1 MPRADYFPDVSFF
14 DYWRRPS
21 FESRQHMT
29 TKQIATAP
37 HAGAAIS
44 ATATNVTTKAL
55 SPLNLRFVN
64 KGIDDVLRTVDVIR
78 LQQYSVISAVNCAAP
93 QMLTKSPLDV
103 DSILR
108 LPQYT
113 SLAIPPSNFNGYTSG
128 SYPGAGG
135 GNLSSAATGAILATS
150 MAANSGN
157 PGFSALSAPRSSI
170 RGSSVPITA
179 IPLGTASVSDD
190 CFISSVSSLSS
201 SSSDFVTDPRNES
214 RSGPVSQ
221 APSVSFVAVP
231 AARKSSLPKVLSV
244 SAQVP
249 KGFGFTD
256 SVKPEMTASKHDA
269 DEFLRI
275 LEASS
280 KRRLKRVR
288 VPEPLKIS
296 STPDSVCGGRNY
308 GPRLAPGTTM
318 PRADRAPG
326 IRLPP
331 LNLAVGPYFNIRLNV
346 PYKGVPRPRVFSR
359 KAETLG
365 TRAPGAQSVENG
377 KNTDHTTIS
386 NTPKNALVPVKAENP
401 KVPVNL
407 VTSAQTENPAKQDT
421 RAQNTVKDQKDCTAH
436 YADSNS
442 DTAEAVVSSPG
453 SSVSTRTTAEKT
465 SPANATHLSP
475 GSLTKNVPT
484 NTRSEPESGVKS
496 ESDCDTVAEFPAK
509 ETHYHEKGHVP
520 SKLPP
525 DADTCQGTHRIA
537 KEKMT
542 EYRAQNAHFSTRSF
556 STSESSR
563 SSSARPVGDTNRAE
577 SRFRPSAAM
586 TVVDVFLNDVLRAAP
601 LIFQPPS
608 AQVIF
613 ATETPPTPE
622 KSLELLPIDVPE
634 PSLLRGTL
642 SFTDSDMFNFT
653 IFNGTGASARQ
664 NFLDICLTT
673 WDKVHGRP

>member
-1 MPRADYFPDVSFF
+1 
-14 DYWRRPS
+14 
-21 FESRQHMT
+21 MT

-37 HAGAAIS
+37 HAGAAVS

-55 SPLNLRFVN
+55 SPLNIRFVS
-64 KGIDDVLRTVDVIR
+64 KDIDDVLRTVDVIR
-78 LQQYSVISAVNCAAP
+78 LQQYSVISAVNCAGP
-93 QMLTKSPLDV
+93 HVLTKSPLDV

-157 PGFSALSAPRSSI
+157 PGFSALSAPKSSI

-231 AARKSSLPKVLSV
+231 AARKSSLPNVLSV

-269 DEFLRI
+269 DEFLRF

-296 STPDSVCGGRNY
+296 STPESVYGGRNY
-308 GPRLAPGTTM
+308 GPRLAPGTTI
-318 PRADRAPG
+318 PRADCAPG

-346 PYKGVPRPRVFSR
+346 PYKGVPRPRVFPR

-365 TRAPGAQSVENG
+365 TRAPGAQSVENA
-377 KNTDHTTIS
+377 KNTGHTTIS
-386 NTPKNALVPVKAENP
+386 NTPKNALVPVKADNP

-421 RAQNTVKDQKDCTAH
+421 RAQNTVKDQKDCTTH

-453 SSVSTRTTAEKT
+453 SSVSTQTTAEKI

-475 GSLTKNVPT
+475 GPLTKNVPT
-484 NTRSEPESGVKS
+484 NTRSEPGSGVKA

-509 ETHYHEKGHVP
+509 ETLHHEKGHVP
-520 SKLPP
+520 SKLPQG
-525 DADTCQGTHRIA
+525 ADTCQGTHRIA

-542 EYRAQNAHFSTRSF
+542 EYRAQNAHFSTRSS

-563 SSSARPVGDTNRAE
+563 SSSARPAGDTNRAE
-577 SRFRPSAAM
+577 SRFRPSATT

-608 AQVIF
+608 AQVIY

-622 KSLELLPIDVPE
+622 ISLELLPIDVPE